1 MLIFSNFIIEMN
13 LEPLTIGGIL
23 GDCSS
28 LFIEVVR
35 YGTGLFSCAVMHGIR
50 GNRNLEGERETN
62 KIQ

>member
-1 MLIFSNFIIEMN
+1 MN